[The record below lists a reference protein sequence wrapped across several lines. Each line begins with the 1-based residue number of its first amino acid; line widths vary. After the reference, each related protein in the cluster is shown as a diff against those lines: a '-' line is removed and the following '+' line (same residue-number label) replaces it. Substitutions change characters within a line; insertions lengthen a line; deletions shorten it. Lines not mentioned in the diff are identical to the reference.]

1 MPLLVSCSLIVSL
14 PFGPTRATFEKKD
27 ENWNNNVKFERATSM
42 PLRSNILSLIWPLV
56 ILWMSSLRK
65 VMWSIV
71 SLCIVRARTIRIFEV
86 TIGNR
91 LHCPISLAAFTF
103 SKKDE
108 RETIFKGK
116 KEMFSMQESSLE
128 SLSSSCWKGFGK
140 SSMWNIDPCP
150 ITLLVISRLL
160 TRSNLAGRFLKERI
174 KKIIKPGR
182 EVF

>member
-1 MPLLVSCSLIVSL
+1 
-14 PFGPTRATFEKKD
+14 
-27 ENWNNNVKFERATSM
+27 M
-42 PLRSNILSLIWPLV
+42 PLRSSILSLIWPMV

-65 VMWSIV
+65 VMWSMV
-71 SLCIVRARTIRIFEV
+71 SLCKVRALTILIFEV

-116 KEMFSMQESSLE
+116 KEMFWMQESSLE
-128 SLSSSCWKGFGK
+128 SLSSSWWNGLGK

-150 ITLLVISRLL
+150 ITLFVISRLF
-160 TRSNLAGRFLKERI
+160 TRSNLPGRKVKIVFNGS
-174 KKIIKPGR
+174 KKDKDFNREGVKRVMKPGR
-182 EVF
+182 EVSLAECSQDLGGGDHQL